1 MRQFL
6 QPLFLQLMV
15 LGGIEFNI
23 SRWRNLYETK
33 IKRVQMGSNHRKD
46 SLLSMTYRGGR
57 DISEYT
63 LERLQDTPGQRNG
76 FPSETDGLLYM
87 NYESSINRPEF
98 QKSSVHSLGRS
109 Q

>member
-23 SRWRNLYETK
+23 SRWRNLYEKK

-63 LERLQDTPGQRNG
+63 LERLQDIPGQRNG
-76 FPSETDGLLYM
+76 FPSETDGLL
-87 NYESSINRPEF
+87 
-98 QKSSVHSLGRS
+98 
-109 Q
+109 